1 MTLDIY
7 FPRFAPFLLN
17 GHQTPAFAKLCALGS
32 WHRDEDYPVEASL
45 CRQFGLSKQQDWPLA
60 LMSALGEGL
69 VVDAAYLLL
78 LHPANFLLQRDFFS
92 FGEPLALS
100 HDEKTTLIQTLNN
113 HFTEDGFRLIS
124 GASLSSCYLAVKREV
139 EVSTTL
145 ISQGMGRD
153 VGPMMPQGKD
163 GMAFQSLMNE
173 AQMLLHEHPINQAR
187 ERQGLPL
194 VNSIWL
200 SGGGA
205 VDALPKAA
213 HQQDFIVFAND
224 HLSQGLAKWAG
235 IACYSLTGLD
245 EVATSGND
253 AVIVLE
259 DAGDL
264 ERDWF
269 APLLKALQSR
279 MVKNVRCHFDVHGM
293 TYTLT
298 LKPMDTWKFWKKTLK
313 PESYFKMGEAG

>member
-1 MTLDIY
+1 M
-7 FPRFAPFLLN
+7 
-17 GHQTPAFAKLCALGS
+17 
-32 WHRDEDYPVEASL
+32 
-45 CRQFGLSKQQDWPLA
+45 A

-69 VVDAAYLLL
+69 VVDAPYLLL
-78 LHPANFLLQRDFFS
+78 VHPANFVLQRDFFS

-100 HDEKTTLIQTLNN
+100 HDEKTTFIQTLNT
-113 HFTEDGFRLIS
+113 HFAEDGFRLIS

-145 ISQGMGRD
+145 ISQGTGRD
-153 VGPMMPQGKD
+153 VGPMMPQGED

-205 VDALPKAA
+205 ADALPRAA
-213 HQQDFIVFAND
+213 HQPDFIVFAND

-235 IACYSLTGLD
+235 IACHPLKGLA
-245 EVATSGND
+245 EVATSGKD
-253 AVIVLE
+253 AVMVVE
-259 DAGDL
+259 DPGDP

-269 APLLKALQSR
+269 ALLLKALQSR
-279 MVKNVRCHFDVHGM
+279 TVEYVRCHFDVHGM

-298 LKPMDTWKFWKKTLK
+298 LKPMDTWKFWKKILK